1 MMWMMIP
8 LAIIGLSSCGDGHV
22 SDVSELQFEKKFDQE
37 AILVKT
43 CGVDWGIST
52 VPLKIYRFEDQLWF
66 KDNFVWRRVAAGTD
80 QVCDVLDIDAQDGD
94 RRSRRDRYGPRRAS
108 QWLAWRLRL
117 SGCS

>member
-1 MMWMMIP
+1 MCP
-8 LAIIGLSSCGDGHV
+8 TF
-22 SDVSELQFEKKFDQE
+22 ELQFEKKFDQE

-66 KDNFVWRRVAAGTD
+66 KDNFVWRRVAAGTA
-80 QVCDVLDIDAQDGD
+80 QVSDVLDIDAQDGD